1 MSELVVTK
9 IGVLTGHAAGVYI
22 LAPGIQENCFLS
34 GGSDGYVVQWSL
46 DTLKQEKFVARFPSI
61 VYSIFPLPSR
71 NIILVGTV
79 AGALHVLDL
88 KTSQEIKVLQFHKLG
103 IFDIAVS
110 EKHGFIYTS
119 GSDGLLSVYSLEKLT
134 HIESI
139 PISTQKLRKM
149 ELNDEKDELIIADG
163 VGDTHVF
170 SLPNLHSK
178 NTFVSHKLSCNAVC
192 SDLKNNLLFTGGR
205 DAHINVWDANNKYQL
220 LKSIPA
226 HNYAV
231 YDIKLLKGLG
241 LLASASR
248 DKSIKI
254 WEIKTQE
261 FLCKINKEEY
271 DGHSASVN
279 SLLWNQEKN
288 LLVTTGDDRTIIV
301 WNVRM

>member
-1 MSELVVTK
+1 MSNVVVTK
-9 IGVLTGHAAGVYI
+9 VGVLTGHAAGVYV

-34 GGSDGYVVQWSL
+34 GSSDGYVVQWSL

-61 VYSIFPLPSR
+61 VYSILPLLSR

-110 EKHGFIYTS
+110 EKHGVIYTS
-119 GSDGLLSVYSLEKLT
+119 GADGLLNVFSLEKLT

-149 ELNDEKDELIIADG
+149 ELSEEKDELIIADG
-163 VGDTHVF
+163 VGDTHIF
-170 SLPNLHSK
+170 SLPNLQSK
-178 NTFVSHKLSCNAVC
+178 NTFVSHKLSCNVVC
-192 SDLKNNLLFTGGR
+192 SDFENNLLFTGGR
-205 DAHINVWDANNKYQL
+205 DAHLNVWDSNNRYEL

-226 HNYAV
+226 HNYSV
-231 YDIKLLKGLG
+231 YDIKLLNGLG

-254 WEIKTQE
+254 WDVKTQE
-261 FLCKINKEEY
+261 FICKINKEEY

-279 SLLWNQEKN
+279 SLFWNKEKN
-288 LLVTTGDDRTIIV
+288 MLVSTGDDRTIIV
-301 WNVRM
+301 WKISK